1 MSTAAVAEAPA
12 AGKSKKKL
20 IVMIAVAA
28 LLLAGL
34 GGGAVFW
41 MKKKAADAEG
51 QADGEDHAATSSAKA
66 DPKLAPVFVPLDV
79 FVVNLADRD
88 SERFAQVG
96 VTLEVTD
103 AKTGELI
110 KTVMPAIR
118 NNVLM
123 AIADRTA
130 AELMGRDGK
139 TQLAQKIKRETLLA
153 MGIEVEERTEKA
165 EKADKATNADE
176 ADEDKPVKKK
186 KKKRSEASYPV
197 KAVHFSNFIIQ

>member
-1 MSTAAVAEAPA
+1 MSTAAAAEAPV

-20 IVMIAVAA
+20 IVIVAA
-28 LLLAGL
+28 VLLLAIV
-34 GGGAVFW
+34 GGGAAFL
-41 MKKKAADAEG
+41 MKKKAADAE
-51 QADGEDHAATSSAKA
+51 EDEGVGSAAPSSVKH

-103 AKTGELI
+103 AKVGEVI

-123 AIADRTA
+123 AIADRSA
-130 AELMGRDGK
+130 AELLGRDGK
-139 TQLAQKIKRETLLA
+139 TMLAKKIKRETLLA
-153 MGIEVEERTEKA
+153 MGVELE
-165 EKADKATNADE
+165 DE
-176 ADEDKPVKKK
+176 ADEEAAANAAAKAEAEKPTKKK
-186 KKKRSEASYPV
+186 KKKKAEVVYPV

>member
-1 MSTAAVAEAPA
+1 MSTAAAAEAPV

-20 IVMIAVAA
+20 IVIVAAVLLLAVAGGGAA
-28 LLLAGL
+28 LL
-34 GGGAVFW
+34 
-41 MKKKAADAEG
+41 MKKKAADGEAEG
-51 QADGEDHAATSSAKA
+51 DEPAATASMKHN

-96 VTLEVTD
+96 VTLEVSD
-103 AKTGELI
+103 AKAGEVI

-123 AIADRTA
+123 AIADRSA

-139 TQLAQKIKRETLLA
+139 TQLAKKIKRETLLA
-153 MGIEVEERTEKA
+153 MGVELE
-165 EKADKATNADE
+165 DE
-176 ADEDKPVKKK
+176 ADEEAAGQAETDKPTKKK
-186 KKKRSEASYPV
+186 KKKKAEVVYPV